1 MSIATTTEIR
11 AGALYRLGLFL
22 ARHARAVLAI
32 GLLLLLGAAVLGTR
46 AFGELKSGGFDDPG
60 SESYRAA
67 QLSAEHFPSGPNLIV
82 LVTAHDGPITGAASV
97 EAGQG
102 VTSTLATLSHVTVS
116 ASYFTTPVATL
127 MSRDQRSAL
136 ILLKVGG
143 TQGQTVTRSSDVSRA
158 VGGDRGAVSVSVGGS
173 SGVFSDINDHVASS
187 LVKAEAIAVPVTL
200 LLLLLVFG
208 SLVAALLPLLIGTFA
223 IVGTFAELAVL
234 GSITDVSVF
243 AINLTTALGLGL
255 GIDYGLLIVARFREQ
270 LASGQDVPEAV
281 ARTVATAG
289 RTILFS
295 AAAVAAALATLTL
308 FPLYFLSSFGDA
320 GVGVVIIAAA
330 AALIVTPA
338 ALALLG
344 HRVDKGRV
352 PFVKGSRG
360 SESPF
365 WGRVARTVFRHPVIA
380 ATPVLA
386 LLLLAATPILGIH
399 FALPDVT
406 VLPTTAPSRVVAD
419 TLDAQFPSQANAVLW
434 ANSPGEDT
442 VEAARSAAA
451 PLVDLPGVTSVN
463 YAGGTLLPGGATAPP
478 DLSTVYSQDGYQRF
492 AVNTSLPSGSEA
504 ARDLV
509 AAVRGTPHGDYL
521 IGGGTAGLADT
532 LAGIARP
539 LPLALGIIVVATFV
553 LLFLFTGSV
562 VQLHRECGA
571 AAAGPVG
578 QFAVVGR
585 GGRDRDL
592 GLSGRSRHPDL
603 RCERPTDGRVHDR
616 AAALHHVRAVHG
628 LRGVPVQSDH
638 RAAPI
643 RRRPGHLGDRRLGPD
658 RADREQRRTVA
669 GGQLLR
675 LHHLQREHAAAVRAG
690 RRAGRADRRHPG
702 PGGFGTGDHAAT
714 GPGQLLRPGTV
725 AAAVRQDRTGRRVS
739 RLPEPNV
746 INVARIDSISPSP
759 SRAYLRQSSSAV
771 F

>member
-1 MSIATTTEIR
+1 MSVARTIEIR
-11 AGALYRLGLFL
+11 PGALYRLGLFL

-46 AFGELKSGGFDDPG
+46 AFGELQSGGFDDPG

-67 QLSAEHFPSGPNLIV
+67 QLSADHFPSGPNLVV
-82 LVTAHDGPITGAASV
+82 LVTAHDGVITGPADMQ
-97 EAGQG
+97 AGQD
-102 VTSTLATLSHVTVS
+102 VTSRLAALPNVTVT
-116 ASYFTTPVATL
+116 ASYFTTPAAAL
-127 MSRDQRSAL
+127 MSRDGRSAL
-136 ILLKVGG
+136 ILMKVGG
-143 TQGQTVTRSSDVSRA
+143 SQGQTVTRSSDVSRA

-173 SGVFSDINDHVASS
+173 SGVFSDINEHVASS

-270 LASGQDVPEAV
+270 LATGQDVPEAV
-281 ARTVATAG
+281 ARTVVTAG

-320 GVGVVIIAAA
+320 GVGVVIIAAG

-352 PFVKGSRG
+352 PFVKAVRG

-365 WGRVARTVFRHPVIA
+365 WGRVARTVFRHPVAA
-380 ATPVLA
+380 ATPVLV

-419 TLDAQFPSQANAVLW
+419 TLDAQFPSQADAVLV
-434 ANSPGEDT
+434 AYSPGPETTD
-442 VEAARSAAA
+442 AARTAAA
-451 PLVDLPGVTSVN
+451 QLVDLPGVTSVD
-463 YAGGTLLPGGATAPP
+463 YAGGTRLPGGATAPP
-478 DLSTVYSQDGYQRF
+478 DLSTVYSHDGYQRL

-509 AAVRGTPHGDYL
+509 ATVRATPHGDFL

-562 VQLHRECGA
+562 VQPLRA
-571 AAAGPVG
+571 L
-578 QFAVVGR
+578 VVNS
-585 GGRDRDL
+585 
-592 GLSGRSRHPDL
+592 LSL
-603 RCERPTDGRVHDR
+603 
-616 AAALHHVRAVHG
+616 
-628 LRGVPVQSDH
+628 
-638 RAAPI
+638 
-643 RRRPGHLGDRRLGPD
+643 
-658 RADREQRRTVA
+658 
-669 GGQLLR
+669 
-675 LHHLQREHAAAVRAG
+675 AAAVGIATWVFQDGHLIRAFG
-690 RRAGRADRRHPG
+690 ATARPMDASMTVLLLCITFGLSMDYEVFLSSRITELHRSGADLAPAVT
-702 PGGFGTGDHAAT
+702 GGLA
-714 GPGQLLRPGTV
+714 
-725 AAAVRQDRTGRRVS
+725 RTGRIVTSAALLLAVS
-739 RLPEPNV
+739 FFAFTTSSVSMLQLFGLGAGLAVLIDATLVRGVLVPAIMRLLGPANFYAPRPLRRLY
-746 INVARIDSISPSP
+746 ARIGL
-759 SRAYLRQSSSAV
+759 AEE
-771 F
+771 